1 MRVINADKYMER
13 LRANIDTTADT
24 VAEQLK
30 RDEPCGTVKD
40 GGQIGYLWALQ
51 WARNALEL
59 DYYTVQAIPIPDNA
73 TNGDMIKAMF
83 PYAHFE
89 EYEDECRHIV
99 IMWADG
105 KASTIRSDFEWDWWN
120 APYKKENVE

>member
-1 MRVINADKYMER
+1 MKVI
-13 LRANIDTTADT
+13 ANIPEEM
-24 VAEQLK
+24 VQEMVQEL
-30 RDEPCGTVKD
+30 KD
-40 GGQIGYLWALQ
+40 GCFGAK
-51 WARNALEL
+51 
-59 DYYTVQAIPIPDNA
+59 YTLYDLAGAICNGVILPDNA

-83 PYAHFE
+83 PYACFE

-105 KASTIRSDFEWDWWN
+105 EASIVISDFEWDWWN